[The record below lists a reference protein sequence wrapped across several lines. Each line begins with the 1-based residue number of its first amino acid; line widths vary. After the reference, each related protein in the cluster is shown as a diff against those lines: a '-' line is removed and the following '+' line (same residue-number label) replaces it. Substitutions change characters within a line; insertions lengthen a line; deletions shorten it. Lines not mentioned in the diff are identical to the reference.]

1 MIVLACGGAAVPT
14 RLASLPTVT
23 APAVPGK
30 TEFDALRPRL
40 DETTDT
46 PRLVV
51 VGDDGALAAALT
63 RLMRS
68 ERLHVELAY
77 VAAARTAA
85 TRLHGLAVGDHA
97 AERALR
103 GSPVELPLIR
113 DDAGTALVAEATVT
127 GPDGGDLVGEAYVD
141 SVRLFSG
148 TVRSLRI
155 APTHEQPGLRA
166 TATASRGWG
175 LRPTRWTPGRAIQ
188 LGAVGAVVTRD
199 GVTTAREVK
208 RSSFYRDTRPWLLVR

>member
-1 MIVLACGGAAVPT
+1 MLACGGAAVPA

-23 APAVPGK
+23 APAVPAK
-30 TEFDALRPRL
+30 PDFDELFRRL
-40 DETTDT
+40 DESAEQ
-46 PRLVV
+46 PQRLVV

-85 TRLHGLAVGDHA
+85 TRLYGLAVGERA
-97 AERALR
+97 AERALHGR
-103 GSPVELPLIR
+103 PDELPLIR

-141 SVRLFSG
+141 STRLFSG

-155 APTHEQPGLRA
+155 APILEQPGLRA
-166 TATASRGWG
+166 TAARGWG
-175 LRPTRWTPGRAIQ
+175 LRPSRWTPGRAMQ
-188 LGAVGAVVTRD
+188 LGSVGAVVTRD
-199 GVTTAREVK
+199 GVITSRAVK
-208 RSSFYRDTRPWLLVR
+208 RSSFYRDTRQWLLVR

>member
-1 MIVLACGGAAVPT
+1 MIVLACGGAAVPA
-14 RLASLPTVT
+14 RLASLPVVT
-23 APAVPGK
+23 APAVPAK
-30 TEFDALRPRL
+30 PDLDVLRPRL
-40 DETTDT
+40 DEATET

-51 VGDDGALAAALT
+51 LGDDGALAAVLT

-77 VAAARTAA
+77 VAATRTAA
-85 TRLHGLAVGDHA
+85 TRLHGLAVGDRA

-127 GPDGGDLVGEAYVD
+127 GPGGSELVGEAYVD

-166 TATASRGWG
+166 TANRGRG
-175 LRPTRWTPGRAIQ
+175 LLPARWTAGRAIQ
-188 LGAVGAVVTRD
+188 LGSVGAVVTRD

-208 RSSFYRDTRPWLLVR
+208 RSSFYRDTRSWLLVR